1 MSRVLWRALAG
12 GALPG
17 LLVGANSVAAAAS
30 DGADYG
36 ACVAHHATTERG
48 FSGDH
53 NPGMHRGF
61 ADWPGCPD
69 D

>member
-1 MSRVLWRALAG
+1 MTRFLRRALAG
-12 GALPG
+12 AALLT
-17 LLVGANSVAAAAS
+17 LLVGASPTAATS
-30 DGADYG
+30 DGASYG

-69 D
+69 A